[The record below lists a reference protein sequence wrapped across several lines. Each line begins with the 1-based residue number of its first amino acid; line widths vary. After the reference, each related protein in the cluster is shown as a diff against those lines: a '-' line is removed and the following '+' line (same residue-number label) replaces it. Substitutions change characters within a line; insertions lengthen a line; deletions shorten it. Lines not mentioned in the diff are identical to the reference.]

1 MSGVAATFAAM
12 TIIHEHRTEIRA
24 GDIQY
29 QVAVITR
36 TEGGE
41 PDRVTVT
48 IGAERPDGEPVAEG
62 RLDLDVASVPTVAE
76 LLGTSLRSFT
86 GGARRRSGN
95 RPARQGQPWTD
106 EMEAELEA
114 RWLAGESVVDIAR
127 HFDRTPGGIRARLPR
142 VGCDPERPGNHLPT
156 PPSLR
161 DGDETEQGA
170 A

>member
-1 MSGVAATFAAM
+1 M
-12 TIIHEHRTEIRA
+12 TIIQEHRTEVRS

-48 IGAERPDGEPVAEG
+48 IGGERPDGEPVAEG
-62 RLDLDVASVPTVAE
+62 RLDLDVASVATVAE
-76 LLGTSLRSFT
+76 LLGTSLRTFAGA
-86 GGARRRSGN
+86 GGRRRSRS
-95 RPARQGQPWTD
+95 RPARQGQPWSD
-106 EMEAELEA
+106 EMDAELEA
-114 RWLAGESVVDIAR
+114 RWLDGESVADLAR
-127 HFDRTPGGIRARLPR
+127 HFARTPGGIRARLPR
-142 VGCDPERPGNHLPT
+142 VGCDPEHPGNHLPT

-161 DGDETEQGA
+161 DEEEGA